1 MPLLPAVPDGVLR
14 RTRLVIALVLL
25 SAPPVA
31 VAAQTGSFITRLGT
45 DTVQVETFA
54 RRGSR
59 ITGAIVTR
67 APTARLLRYEITVGP
82 DGRFAS
88 YVQTTWRGDG
98 APLGLNST
106 RASLTYQG
114 DTIVREAPDRAGI
127 LVTDRIV
134 APEGAFPLG
143 TIPLGMS
150 FLVLEHAL
158 GSARLSSGPQP
169 AALHRLALIPSQR
182 APSRTAV
189 LYAARDSV
197 DVDYFGQGRF
207 GVVFDREGQLQR
219 SDWRGTTYHVVVTRV
234 PAVDVERIGAAWSV
248 DDAAGRGA
256 GALSPRDSVAFTIG
270 RVSGAIVYARPAA
283 RGRTIWGGVVPWD
296 RIWRLGA
303 DLATRLHLSDT
314 LQLGDARI
322 PAGEY
327 TLWMLPSPTRPL
339 LVVSRLQRVFGTQYS
354 PAQDLVRVPLEFD
367 TGSPLT
373 ERLTIAVRD
382 ATLTI
387 AWGDRTYRLALS
399 PP

>member
-1 MPLLPAVPDGVLR
+1 MRFLSSSAARRLR
-14 RTRLVIALVLL
+14 RLRPLDAALVVLTTM
-25 SAPPVA
+25 PVTA
-31 VAAQTGSFITRLGT
+31 AAQGGAFITRLGT

-54 RRGSR
+54 RSGAR

-67 APTARLLRYEITVGP
+67 APTARLLRYEITLAP

-98 APLGLNST
+98 APLGAT
-106 RASLTYQG
+106 TARASLTYQG
-114 DTIVREAPDRAGI
+114 DTIVREAPDRSGA
-127 LVTDRIV
+127 LVTDRIA

-158 GSARLSSGPQP
+158 GRARLSSGTP
-169 AALHRLALIPSQR
+169 AMLHRLALLPTQRTPSHT
-182 APSRTAV
+182 SV

-207 GVVFDREGQLQR
+207 GATFDRDGALLR
-219 SDWRGTTYHVVVTRV
+219 SDWRNTTYQVVVTRV
-234 PAVDVERIGAAWSV
+234 PAIDVERIGAAWHA
-248 DDAAGRGA
+248 DDVAGRGA
-256 GALSPRDSVAFTIG
+256 GALSPRDSVPFTVG
-270 RVSGAIVYARPAA
+270 RASGAIVYARPAA
-283 RGRTIWGGVVPWD
+283 RGRSIWGGVVPWD

-303 DLATRLHLSDT
+303 DFATRLHLTDT
-314 LQLGDARI
+314 LQIGPARI

-327 TLWMLPSPTRPL
+327 TLWMLPSPTQPL
-339 LVVSRLQRVFGTQYS
+339 LVVSRLQRVFGTQYT
-354 PAQDLVRVPLEFD
+354 PAQDLVRVPLAVD
-367 TGSPLT
+367 TGVPPT
-373 ERLTIAVRD
+373 ERLTLAVRD

-387 AWGDRTYRLALS
+387 AWGDRTYRVALT